1 MNAMRLASC
10 SLICLACIFSLRS
23 NSIAA
28 EDDERLYYAD
38 EILVTASRIKWPIEK
53 TASSLTVITKEDIR
67 KCQTTSVVD
76 ILRAVTGMEAVRS
89 GSTGKTSSVLIRG
102 SNSNHCLLMI
112 NGVPLNDPTTGG
124 FDFSNLVTTD
134 IERIEI
140 VRGPHGILYGSNA
153 IGGVINIVTDAVKNG
168 ARRSISLSGGSFG
181 TATGSASASGSTGN
195 STYTFSLSRLITDG
209 RFENDFYK
217 NTSLTGTISS
227 RVTDSSELTLG
238 IKYYDVSSGI
248 RGPSFDAD
256 PDAIQN
262 GGAFLVSSTYKH
274 YIHGNWNFFLRTSFF
289 TNEIT
294 FDDPLD
300 ALDTG
305 PFAGDIFSE
314 INSDI
319 QNITWQNNI
328 RFFDRVWA
336 VSGLDW
342 REERTTNS
350 SSSPFGPTNFDSKI
364 RNAGLFL
371 NLIFDFDRLFTAS
384 SGVRVDDHSEFGTV
398 STYKLSLSV
407 PVHSTGTIIK
417 GSIGSGFRA
426 PSLNELFY
434 PGYGNPDLLPEET
447 VGYDMG
453 IHQEISPLRMS
464 FDAMYFN
471 NDYTNMIS
479 WNPETYIAG
488 NIGKSLSRGIE
499 FSSSFNPAGS
509 FSLRGF
515 YTYLHTEDVSSGK
528 ELLRRPRHSGGFSL
542 SASRG
547 PIDILLSSAL
557 IGNRLDNDFGG
568 PKGEHYN
575 ASYSRYDAS
584 VTYHVGESYEAFLRL
599 GNILDEKYD
608 EVAGYPSPGIN
619 TTVGARVTF

>member
-1 MNAMRLASC
+1 MNATRLARC
-10 SLICLACIFSLRS
+10 SLIFLACIFSFRS
-23 NSIAA
+23 TSIAA
-28 EDDERLYYAD
+28 EDDDRLYYAN

-67 KCQTTSVVD
+67 KYQTTSVID
-76 ILRAVTGMEAVRS
+76 ILRSVVGMEAVQT
-89 GSTGKTSSVLIRG
+89 GSAGKTSSVLIRG

-124 FDFSNLVTTD
+124 FDFSNLVATD
-134 IERIEI
+134 VERIEI

-153 IGGVINIVTDAVKNG
+153 IGGVINIVTDVQNDG
-168 ARRSISLSGGSFG
+168 TRRSVALSGGSFG
-181 TATGSASASGSTGN
+181 TAAGSASASGSSGN
-195 STYTFSLSRLITDG
+195 STYSLSLSRLITDG

-227 RVTDSSELTLG
+227 RVTDNSDLTLG
-238 IKYYDVSSGI
+238 IKYYDVTSGI

-256 PDAIQN
+256 PDATQT
-262 GGAFLVSSTYKH
+262 GGAFLVSSTYKQ
-274 YIHGNWNFFLRTSFF
+274 YVRDSWNFFLRTSFF

-294 FDDPLD
+294 FDDRLD
-300 ALDTG
+300 ALDTS

-314 INSDI
+314 INSDV

-328 RFFDRVWA
+328 RFFDKIWA

-350 SSSPFGPTNFDSKI
+350 SSSPFGPTNFDSTI
-364 RNAGLFL
+364 RNVGLFL
-371 NLIFDFDRLFTAS
+371 NLILDFNELFTAS
-384 SGVRVDDHSEFGTV
+384 SGVRIDDHSEFGSV

-407 PVHSTGTIIK
+407 PVHGTGTTIK
-417 GSIGSGFRA
+417 GSVGSGFRA

-434 PGYGNPDLLPEET
+434 PGYGNPDLLPEES
-447 VGYDMG
+447 VGYDIG
-453 IHQEISPLRMS
+453 IGQEIRPLRVS

-479 WNPETYIAG
+479 WDPETFLAG
-488 NIGKSLSRGIE
+488 NIGKTLGRGVE
-499 FSSSFNPAGS
+499 FSSSINPSGAI
-509 FSLRGF
+509 SLRGF
-515 YTYLHTEDVSSGK
+515 YTYLHTEDISTGK

-542 SASRG
+542 SVSKG
-547 PIDILLSSAL
+547 PLDVLLSSTL
-557 IGNRLDNDFGG
+557 IGERLDNDFGG
-568 PKGEHYN
+568 PLGEHFN
-575 ASYSRYDAS
+575 SSYSRYDLS
-584 VTYHVGESYEAFLRL
+584 ITYHIGEPYEAFFRL

-608 EVAGYPSPGIN
+608 EVAGYPSPGIS
-619 TTVGARVTF
+619 TMAGVRVTL